1 MKRTCLF
8 ALAALALAISPSA
21 RADGTPDMFGVR
33 VWTEATQA
41 LTRAAPTTA
50 ATDGMSLD
58 RVVSFY
64 VVVSAPA
71 GQTLTGAGQIDFWR
85 YDQALD
91 TSWHPGSVGLSWS
104 MSGCAG
110 LASCT
115 SQVYGGGMARGRI
128 LAAANGVGLSGAGT
142 TVQVQILA
150 VTSERSSVST
160 KAQP

>member
-1 MKRTCLF
+1 MRRILAVV
-8 ALAALALAISPSA
+8 ALATALMVAHPA

-41 LTRAAPTTA
+41 LTRAAPTTT

-64 VVVSAPA
+64 VVVTAPA
-71 GQTLTGAGQIDFWR
+71 GQTLTGAGQVDFYR
-85 YDQALD
+85 LDQALD
-91 TSWHPGSVGLSWS
+91 ASWHTGSVGLSWLLD
-104 MSGCAG
+104 GCAG
-110 LASCT
+110 QSVCT